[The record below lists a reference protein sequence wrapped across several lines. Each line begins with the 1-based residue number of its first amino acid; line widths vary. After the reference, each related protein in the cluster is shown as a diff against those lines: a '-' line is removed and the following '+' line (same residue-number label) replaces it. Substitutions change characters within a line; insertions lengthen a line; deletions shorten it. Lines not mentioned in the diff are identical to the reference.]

1 MSVVGL
7 RKVLKEEKVIFGNDR
22 CLKELRSGKLK
33 GIFIA
38 KNCPKETKSDLLRLA
53 EINKIKITELDV
65 NNDEVGMI
73 CKKPFS
79 ISVVCY

>member
-1 MSVVGL
+1 MSVEKL

-22 CLKELRSGKLK
+22 CLKELRSGNLK

-38 KNCPKETKSDLLRLA
+38 KNCPKETKNDLLRWA

-79 ISVVCY
+79 ITVVCY